1 MNILF
6 YEFFMGSGSS
16 SLLNSNSVDFVFAW
30 SKINSIVTNG
40 WLKHPLVTNHHQRT
54 ELTMTESNLT
64 TNPPKNN
71 YPPYFEMKL
80 VLQQDLMR
88 NVTKDK
94 IKELKLLI
102 EEYQNSYLLHHNIS
116 SDLKDMRS
124 MKTVLTTCG
133 DVIKNL
139 DARIAK
145 LMEKE
150 KRIKD
155 KKG

>member
-1 MNILF
+1 
-6 YEFFMGSGSS
+6 
-16 SLLNSNSVDFVFAW
+16 
-30 SKINSIVTNG
+30 
-40 WLKHPLVTNHHQRT
+40 
-54 ELTMTESNLT
+54 MTKSNLT
-64 TNPPKNN
+64 TNPSKDN

-94 IKELKLLI
+94 IEELKPLI

-116 SDLKDMRS
+116 SDLKDARS

-133 DVIKNL
+133 DAMKNL

-145 LMEKE
+145 LMEKA

-155 KKG
+155 GKG